1 MIIYRLA
8 LIRLSLKQ
16 LDDASTRKLQ
26 QFERWDRDHADAV
39 RWLRANQ
46 NKFEKEI
53 FEPPI
58 LSVSIPDKRY
68 ADAVESFFNQNT
80 MKVGV
85 AGNCRT
91 LLTYV
96 CVDICHADSARL

>member
-1 MIIYRLA
+1 M
-8 LIRLSLKQ
+8 LIFLRFKQ
-16 LDDASTRKLQ
+16 LDDASARKLQ

-46 NKFEKEI
+46 NKFEKEV

-80 MKVGV
+80 MKVSIAWKSWGT
-85 AGNCRT
+85 C
-91 LLTYV
+91 
-96 CVDICHADSARL
+96 